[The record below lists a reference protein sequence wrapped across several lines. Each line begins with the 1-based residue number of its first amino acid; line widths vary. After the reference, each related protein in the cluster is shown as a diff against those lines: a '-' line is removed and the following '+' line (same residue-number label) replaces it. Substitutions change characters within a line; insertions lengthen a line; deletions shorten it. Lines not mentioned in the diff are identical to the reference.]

1 MQIFAQVRSDEQMFD
16 NVSTIVEVRHV
27 LFVKMSGRVD

>member
-16 NVSTIVEVRHV
+16 NVSIIVEVRLV
-27 LFVKMSGRVD
+27 LFVKMSGRVN